1 MLQYLIVLLDDTSV
15 SYCHYQNDRVKHN
28 LIPIDV
34 LKDGIKYAMLENLT
48 IQFVYPEYS
57 LPEEYNDIIDTIDH
71 CKIVPST
78 SIDSK
83 LRNEADVV
91 VFSDW
96 TGMQFYPFIQGQSY
110 ILRTSKLDFFDRFLF
125 LKDVLSKVSRLN
137 VVLTD
142 IETFGEQD
150 FKKYEEILTSLSSIV
165 EQMFVDGKSPQL
177 NLLTD
182 RMVLS
187 EMNNC
192 NAGDN
197 NITLAPDG
205 KFYVCPAF
213 YNLPTIDGHER
224 TMGDICNKGYNIGN
238 IYDGLDIKNP
248 QLYKLAY
255 APICRNCDAY
265 QCRRC
270 VWLNRKTT
278 CEVNTPS
285 HEQCV
290 VAHLERN
297 ASRKLLNSIRK
308 HGSFLTEQEEIKEI
322 DYIDPFEKRDEW

>member
-1 MLQYLIVLLDDTSV
+1 MLQYLIILLDDTSV

-28 LIPIDV
+28 LIPINV

-224 TMGDICNKGYNIGN
+224 IMGDICNKGYNIGN

>member
-1 MLQYLIVLLDDTSV
+1 MLDDTSV
-15 SYCHYQNDRVKHN
+15 SYCHYQNDKVKHN

-125 LKDVLSKVSRLN
+125 LKDVLSKVSKLN

-142 IETFGEQD
+142 IETFAEQD

-182 RMVLS
+182 RMVLA

-192 NAGDN
+192 NAGEN

-213 YNLPTIDGHER
+213 YNLPTIDGYER

-265 QCRRC
+265 QCKRC
-270 VWLNRKTT
+270 IWLNRKTT

-297 ASRKLLNSIRK
+297 ASRMLLNNIRK
-308 HGSFLTEQEEIKEI
+308 HGSFLPEREEIKVI
-322 DYIDPFEKRDEW
+322 DYLDPFDKGYEW

>member
-1 MLQYLIVLLDDTSV
+1 MLQYLIILLDDTSV
-15 SYCHYQNDRVKHN
+15 SYCHYQNDKVKHN

-142 IETFGEQD
+142 IETFDEQD

-165 EQMFVDGKSPQL
+165 EQMFVDGKSPQS

-192 NAGDN
+192 NAGEN

-265 QCRRC
+265 QCKRC
-270 VWLNRKTT
+270 ILLNRKMTY
-278 CEVNTPS
+278 EVNTPS

-308 HGSFLTEQEEIKEI
+308 HGSFLTEQEGIKEI

>member
-1 MLQYLIVLLDDTSV
+1 MLQYLIILLDDTSV
-15 SYCHYQNDRVKHN
+15 SYCHYQNDKVKHN

-142 IETFGEQD
+142 IETFDEQD

-192 NAGDN
+192 NAGEN

-265 QCRRC
+265 QCKRSIL
-270 VWLNRKTT
+270 LNRKMTY
-278 CEVNTPS
+278 EVNTPS

-308 HGSFLTEQEEIKEI
+308 HGSFLTEQEGIKEI

>member
-182 RMVLS
+182 RIVLS

>member
-1 MLQYLIVLLDDTSV
+1 MLQYLIILLDDTSV
-15 SYCHYQNDRVKHN
+15 SYCHYQNDKVKHN
-28 LIPIDV
+28 LIPINV

-48 IQFVYPEYS
+48 IQFVYPKYS

-142 IETFGEQD
+142 IETFDEQD

>member
-1 MLQYLIVLLDDTSV
+1 MLQYLIILLDDTSV
-15 SYCHYQNDRVKHN
+15 SYCHYQNDKVKHN

-125 LKDVLSKVSRLN
+125 LKDALSKVSRLN

-142 IETFGEQD
+142 IETFDEQD
-150 FKKYEEILTSLSSIV
+150 FKKHEEILTSLSSIV

-192 NAGDN
+192 NAGEN

-224 TMGDICNKGYNIGN
+224 TKGDICNKGYNIGN

-265 QCRRC
+265 QCKRC
-270 VWLNRKTT
+270 ILLNRKMTY
-278 CEVNTPS
+278 EVNTPS

-308 HGSFLTEQEEIKEI
+308 HGSFLTEQEGIKEI

>member
-1 MLQYLIVLLDDTSV
+1 MLQYLIILLDDTSV

-28 LIPIDV
+28 LIPINV

>member
-1 MLQYLIVLLDDTSV
+1 MLQYLIILLDDTSV
-15 SYCHYQNDRVKHN
+15 SYCHYQNDKVKHN

-192 NAGDN
+192 NAGDH

-238 IYDGLDIKNP
+238 IYDGLYIKNP

>member
-1 MLQYLIVLLDDTSV
+1 MLDDTSV
-15 SYCHYQNDRVKHN
+15 SYCHYQNDKVKHN

-125 LKDVLSKVSRLN
+125 LKDVLSKVSKLN

-182 RMVLS
+182 RMVLA

-192 NAGDN
+192 NAGEN

-213 YNLPTIDGHER
+213 YNLPTIDGYER

-265 QCRRC
+265 QCKRC
-270 VWLNRKTT
+270 IWLNRKTT

-297 ASRKLLNSIRK
+297 ASRMLLNNIRK
-308 HGSFLTEQEEIKEI
+308 HGSFLPEREEIKVI
-322 DYIDPFEKRDEW
+322 DYLGNYSAIV

>member
-1 MLQYLIVLLDDTSV
+1 MLQYLIILLDDTSV

-28 LIPIDV
+28 LIPINV

-142 IETFGEQD
+142 IETFGEHD

-265 QCRRC
+265 QCKRC
-270 VWLNRKTT
+270 ILLNRKMTY
-278 CEVNTPS
+278 EVNTPT

>member
-1 MLQYLIVLLDDTSV
+1 MLDDTSV
-15 SYCHYQNDRVKHN
+15 SYCHYQNDKVKHN

-182 RMVLS
+182 RMALA

-192 NAGDN
+192 NAGEN

-213 YNLPTIDGHER
+213 YNLPTIDGYER

-265 QCRRC
+265 QCKRC
-270 VWLNRKTT
+270 IWLNRKTT

-297 ASRKLLNSIRK
+297 ASRMLLNNIRK
-308 HGSFLTEQEEIKEI
+308 HGSFLPEREEIKVI
-322 DYIDPFEKRDEW
+322 DYLDPFDKGYEW

>member
-1 MLQYLIVLLDDTSV
+1 MLQYLIILLDDTSV
-15 SYCHYQNDRVKHN
+15 SYCHYQNDKVKHN

-83 LRNEADVV
+83 LRNAADVV

-142 IETFGEQD
+142 IETFDEQD

-192 NAGDN
+192 NAGEN

-265 QCRRC
+265 QCKRC
-270 VWLNRKTT
+270 ILLNRKMTY
-278 CEVNTPS
+278 EVNTPS

-308 HGSFLTEQEEIKEI
+308 HGSFLTEQEGIKEI

>member
-142 IETFGEQD
+142 IETFGEQN

-238 IYDGLDIKNP
+238 IYDGIDIKNP

>member
-150 FKKYEEILTSLSSIV
+150 FKKYEDILTSLSSIV

>member
-1 MLQYLIVLLDDTSV
+1 MLQYLIILLDDTSV
-15 SYCHYQNDRVKHN
+15 SYCHYQNDKVKHN

-182 RMVLS
+182 RMVLA

-192 NAGDN
+192 NAGEN

-213 YNLPTIDGHER
+213 YNLPTIDGYER

-265 QCRRC
+265 QCKRC
-270 VWLNRKTT
+270 IWLNRKTT

-297 ASRKLLNSIRK
+297 ASRMLLNNIRK
-308 HGSFLTEQEEIKEI
+308 HGSFLPEREEIKVI
-322 DYIDPFEKRDEW
+322 DYLDPFDKGYEW

>member
-1 MLQYLIVLLDDTSV
+1 MLDDTSV

-34 LKDGIKYAMLENLT
+34 LKEGIKYAMLENLT

-142 IETFGEQD
+142 IETFDEQD

>member
-1 MLQYLIVLLDDTSV
+1 MLDDTSV
-15 SYCHYQNDRVKHN
+15 SYCHYQNDKVKHN

-125 LKDVLSKVSRLN
+125 LKDVLSKVSKLN

-182 RMVLS
+182 RMVLA

-192 NAGDN
+192 NAGEN

-213 YNLPTIDGHER
+213 YNLPTIDGYER

-265 QCRRC
+265 QCKRC
-270 VWLNRKTT
+270 IWLNRKTT

-297 ASRKLLNSIRK
+297 ASRMLLNNIRK
-308 HGSFLTEQEEIKEI
+308 HGSFLPEREEIKVI
-322 DYIDPFEKRDEW
+322 DYLDPFDKGYEW

>member
-1 MLQYLIVLLDDTSV
+1 MLDDTSV
-15 SYCHYQNDRVKHN
+15 SYCHYQNDKVKHN

-182 RMVLS
+182 RMVLA

-192 NAGDN
+192 NAGEN

-213 YNLPTIDGHER
+213 YNLPTIDGYER

-265 QCRRC
+265 QCKRC
-270 VWLNRKTT
+270 IWLNRKTT
-278 CEVNTPS
+278 CEVNT
-285 HEQCV
+285 
-290 VAHLERN
+290 
-297 ASRKLLNSIRK
+297 SRMLLNNIRK
-308 HGSFLTEQEEIKEI
+308 HGSFLPEREEIKVI
-322 DYIDPFEKRDEW
+322 DYLDPFDKGYEW

>member
-1 MLQYLIVLLDDTSV
+1 MLQYLIILLDDTSV
-15 SYCHYQNDRVKHN
+15 SYCHYQNDKVKHN

-125 LKDVLSKVSRLN
+125 LKDVLSKVSKLN

-182 RMVLS
+182 RMVLA

-192 NAGDN
+192 NAGEN

-213 YNLPTIDGHER
+213 YNLPTIDGYER

-265 QCRRC
+265 QCKRC
-270 VWLNRKTT
+270 IWLNRKTT

-297 ASRKLLNSIRK
+297 ASRMLLNNIRK
-308 HGSFLTEQEEIKEI
+308 HGSFLPEREDIKVI
-322 DYIDPFEKRDEW
+322 DYLDPFDKGYEW

>member
-142 IETFGEQD
+142 IETFGEQN

>member
-1 MLQYLIVLLDDTSV
+1 MLQYLIILLDDTSV
-15 SYCHYQNDRVKHN
+15 SYCHYQNDKVKHN

-142 IETFGEQD
+142 IETFDEQD

-192 NAGDN
+192 NAGEN

-248 QLYKLAY
+248 QLYKLTY

-265 QCRRC
+265 QCKRC
-270 VWLNRKTT
+270 ILLNRKMTY
-278 CEVNTPS
+278 EVNTPS

-308 HGSFLTEQEEIKEI
+308 HGSFLTEQEGIKEI

>member
-1 MLQYLIVLLDDTSV
+1 MLDDTSV
-15 SYCHYQNDRVKHN
+15 SYCHYQNDKVKHN

-125 LKDVLSKVSRLN
+125 LKDVLSKVSKLN

-182 RMVLS
+182 RMVLA

-192 NAGDN
+192 NAGEN

-213 YNLPTIDGHER
+213 YNLPTIDGYER
-224 TMGDICNKGYNIGN
+224 TMGNICNKGYNIGN

-265 QCRRC
+265 QCKRC
-270 VWLNRKTT
+270 IWLNRKTT

-297 ASRKLLNSIRK
+297 ASRMLLNNIRK
-308 HGSFLTEQEEIKEI
+308 HGSFLPEREEIKVI
-322 DYIDPFEKRDEW
+322 DYLDPFDKGYEW

>member
-57 LPEEYNDIIDTIDH
+57 LSEEYNDIIDTIDH

-125 LKDVLSKVSRLN
+125 LKDVLPKVSRLN

-308 HGSFLTEQEEIKEI
+308 HGSFLSEQEEIKEI

>member
-1 MLQYLIVLLDDTSV
+1 MLQYLIILLDDTSV
-15 SYCHYQNDRVKHN
+15 SYCHYQNDKVKHN

-34 LKDGIKYAMLENLT
+34 LKDGIKNAMLENLT

-125 LKDVLSKVSRLN
+125 LKDILSKVSRLN

-142 IETFGEQD
+142 IETFDEQD

-192 NAGDN
+192 NAGEN

-265 QCRRC
+265 QCKRC
-270 VWLNRKTT
+270 ILLNRKMTY
-278 CEVNTPS
+278 EVNTPS

-308 HGSFLTEQEEIKEI
+308 HGSFLTEQEGIKEI

>member
-1 MLQYLIVLLDDTSV
+1 MLQYLIILLDDTSV

-28 LIPIDV
+28 LIPINV

-150 FKKYEEILTSLSSIV
+150 FKKYDEILTSLSSIV

-192 NAGDN
+192 NAGEN

>member
-1 MLQYLIVLLDDTSV
+1 MLQCLIILLDDTSV
-15 SYCHYQNDRVKHN
+15 SYCHYQNDKVKHN

-142 IETFGEQD
+142 IETFDEQD

-192 NAGDN
+192 NAGEN

-265 QCRRC
+265 QCKRC
-270 VWLNRKTT
+270 ILLNRKMTY
-278 CEVNTPS
+278 EVNTPS

-308 HGSFLTEQEEIKEI
+308 HGSFLTEQEGIKEI

>member
-1 MLQYLIVLLDDTSV
+1 MLDDTSV
-15 SYCHYQNDRVKHN
+15 SYCHYQNDKVKHN

-182 RMVLS
+182 RMVLA

-192 NAGDN
+192 NAGEN

-213 YNLPTIDGHER
+213 YNLPTIDGYER

-265 QCRRC
+265 QCKRC
-270 VWLNRKTT
+270 IWLNRKTT

-297 ASRKLLNSIRK
+297 ASRMLLNNIRK
-308 HGSFLTEQEEIKEI
+308 HGSFLPEREEIKVI
-322 DYIDPFEKRDEW
+322 DYLDPFGKGYEW

>member
-1 MLQYLIVLLDDTSV
+1 MLDDTSV
-15 SYCHYQNDRVKHN
+15 SYCHYQNDKVKHN

-182 RMVLS
+182 RMVLA

-192 NAGDN
+192 NAGEN

-213 YNLPTIDGHER
+213 YNLPTIDGYER

-265 QCRRC
+265 QCKRC
-270 VWLNRKTT
+270 IWLNRKTT

-297 ASRKLLNSIRK
+297 ASRMLLNNIRK
-308 HGSFLTEQEEIKEI
+308 HGSFLPEREESKVI
-322 DYIDPFEKRDEW
+322 DYLDPFDKGYEW

>member
-1 MLQYLIVLLDDTSV
+1 MLDDTSV
-15 SYCHYQNDRVKHN
+15 SYCHYQNDKVKHN

-110 ILRTSKLDFFDRFLF
+110 VLRTSKLDFFDRFLF

-182 RMVLS
+182 RMVLA

-192 NAGDN
+192 NAGEN

-213 YNLPTIDGHER
+213 YNLPTIDGYER

-265 QCRRC
+265 QCKRC
-270 VWLNRKTT
+270 IWLNRKTT

-297 ASRKLLNSIRK
+297 ASRMLLNNIRK
-308 HGSFLTEQEEIKEI
+308 HGSFLPEREEIKVI
-322 DYIDPFEKRDEW
+322 DYLDPFDKGYEW

>member
-1 MLQYLIVLLDDTSV
+1 MLQYLIILLDDTSV
-15 SYCHYQNDRVKHN
+15 SYCHYQNDKVKHN
-28 LIPIDV
+28 LIPIDI

-142 IETFGEQD
+142 IETFDEQD

-192 NAGDN
+192 NAGEN

-255 APICRNCDAY
+255 APICRDCDAY
-265 QCRRC
+265 QCKRC
-270 VWLNRKTT
+270 ILLNRKMTY
-278 CEVNTPS
+278 EVNTPS

-308 HGSFLTEQEEIKEI
+308 HGSFLTEQEGIKEI

>member
-1 MLQYLIVLLDDTSV
+1 MLQYLIILLDDTSV
-15 SYCHYQNDRVKHN
+15 SYCHYQNDKVKHN

-142 IETFGEQD
+142 IETFDEQD

-192 NAGDN
+192 NAGEN

-265 QCRRC
+265 QCKRC
-270 VWLNRKTT
+270 ILLNRKMTY
-278 CEVNTPS
+278 EVNTPS

-308 HGSFLTEQEEIKEI
+308 HGSFLTEQEGIKEI

>member
-125 LKDVLSKVSRLN
+125 LKDVLPKVSRLN

-265 QCRRC
+265 QCKRC
-270 VWLNRKTT
+270 ILLNRKMTY
-278 CEVNTPS
+278 EVNTPS

>member
-1 MLQYLIVLLDDTSV
+1 MLDDTSV
-15 SYCHYQNDRVKHN
+15 SYCHYQNDKVKHN

-142 IETFGEQD
+142 IETYGEQD

-182 RMVLS
+182 RMVLA

-192 NAGDN
+192 NAGEN

-213 YNLPTIDGHER
+213 YNLPTIDGYER

-265 QCRRC
+265 QCKRC
-270 VWLNRKTT
+270 IWLNRKTT

-297 ASRKLLNSIRK
+297 ASRMLLNNIRK
-308 HGSFLTEQEEIKEI
+308 HGSFLPEREEIKVI
-322 DYIDPFEKRDEW
+322 DYLDPFDKGYEW

>member
-1 MLQYLIVLLDDTSV
+1 MLQYLVILLDDTSV
-15 SYCHYQNDRVKHN
+15 SYCHYQNDKVKHN
-28 LIPIDV
+28 LIPINV

-213 YNLPTIDGHER
+213 YILPTIDGHER

-265 QCRRC
+265 QCKRC
-270 VWLNRKTT
+270 ILLNRKMTY
-278 CEVNTPS
+278 EVNTPS

-297 ASRKLLNSIRK
+297 ASRELMANIRK
-308 HGSFLTEQEEIKEI
+308 HGNFLPDKEAIKGI
-322 DYIDPFEKRDEW
+322 DYLDPFEKRNEW

>member
-1 MLQYLIVLLDDTSV
+1 MLQYLIILLDDTSV
-15 SYCHYQNDRVKHN
+15 SYCHYQNDKVKHN

>member
-1 MLQYLIVLLDDTSV
+1 MLQYLIILLDDTSV
-15 SYCHYQNDRVKHN
+15 SYCHYQNDKVKHN

-125 LKDVLSKVSRLN
+125 LKDVLSKVSKLN

-182 RMVLS
+182 RMVLA

-192 NAGDN
+192 NAGEN

-213 YNLPTIDGHER
+213 YNLPTIDGYER

-265 QCRRC
+265 QCKRC
-270 VWLNRKTT
+270 IWLNRKTT

-297 ASRKLLNSIRK
+297 ASRMLLNNIRK
-308 HGSFLTEQEEIKEI
+308 HGSFLPEREEIKVI
-322 DYIDPFEKRDEW
+322 DYLDPFDKGYEW